1 MVKGGDIMNKK
12 EYMIIATVLQ
22 KWNRVYKEDNNLDQ
36 DTYVDFLD
44 HVRSDLGYWFKLN
57 DPKFTEKFN
66 HEWTGYCQGWDGY
79 KLSDKDLD
87 LE

>member
-1 MVKGGDIMNKK
+1 MTQK

-22 KWNRVYKEDNNLDQ
+22 KWGRVYNEDNNRDQ
-36 DTYVDFLD
+36 DELVQWIDNI
-44 HVRSDLGYWFKLN
+44 RSDLEYWFKLN
-57 DPKFTEKFN
+57 DPKFTEKSA
-66 HEWTGYCQGWDGY
+66 HEWAGYFQGWDGY

>member
-1 MVKGGDIMNKK
+1 MTQK

-22 KWNRVYKEDNNLDQ
+22 KWGRVYNEDNNRDQ
-36 DTYVDFLD
+36 DELVQWIDNI
-44 HVRSDLGYWFKLN
+44 RSDLEYWFKLN
-57 DPKFTEKFN
+57 DPKFTEKSA
-66 HEWTGYCQGWDGY
+66 HEWAGYCQGGDGY

>member
-1 MVKGGDIMNKK
+1 MEIIMTQK

-22 KWNRVYKEDNNLDQ
+22 KWGRVYNEDNNRDQ
-36 DTYVDFLD
+36 DELVQWIDNI
-44 HVRSDLGYWFKLN
+44 RSDLEYWFKLN
-57 DPKFTEKFN
+57 DPKFTEKSA
-66 HEWTGYCQGWDGY
+66 HEWAGYCQGWDGY